1 MPKGSPEEVKKLWAD
16 FQKKKVNSKPPVANI
31 AAAATPSQPAK
42 CEEKAPPGGPVCG
55 IVAVYGDSW
64 VEATIDNVKARVTL
78 DTGADFPVISSKF
91 VEVLESEGVD
101 VTISKLAE
109 PRQVISFSNESMV
122 VESEIHFDLSIQTEC
137 GELVL
142 RNITPWVCMKLQ
154 EQLADCNLDKEALK
168 LENAAIHVMLE
179 ATKQAH
185 AQTVGGDHHTGSSYR
200 L

>member
-1 MPKGSPEEVKKLWAD
+1 
-16 FQKKKVNSKPPVANI
+16 
-31 AAAATPSQPAK
+31 
-42 CEEKAPPGGPVCG
+42 
-55 IVAVYGDSW
+55 
-64 VEATIDNVKARVTL
+64 
-78 DTGADFPVISSKF
+78 
-91 VEVLESEGVD
+91 
-101 VTISKLAE
+101 
-109 PRQVISFSNESMV
+109 MV

-185 AQTVGGDHHTGSSYR
+185 AQTVGGDHHT
-200 L
+200 